1 MSEDKSVYKQFP
13 PKQEL
18 AAQLLAQ
25 GTPAKEVAQQV
36 GISLSLVYKW
46 KNTPAFIAHVNQLL
60 HTKEVDSYQE
70 LFALKAEAIDTL
82 KAMLNSKDS
91 RTALKAVEL
100 LMKFGT

>member
-1 MSEDKSVYKQFP
+1 MKKNFP

-18 AAQLLAQ
+18 AAQLLSQ
-25 GTPAKEVAQQV
+25 GIPVKQV
-36 GISLSLVYKW
+36 SENVGVSLSQVYKW
-46 KNTPAFIAHVNQLL
+46 KNTPAFNTYVNDLL
-60 HTKEVDSYQE
+60 HQKEVDSYQE

>member
-1 MSEDKSVYKQFP
+1 MEKNFP

-18 AAQLLAQ
+18 AAQLLSQ
-25 GTPAKEVAQQV
+25 GIPVKQV
-36 GISLSLVYKW
+36 SEKVGVSLSVVYKW
-46 KNTPAFIAHVNQLL
+46 KNTPAFNAHVNDLL
-60 HTKEVDSYQE
+60 HTKEVTSYQD

>member
-1 MSEDKSVYKQFP
+1 MNKNFP

-18 AAQLLAQ
+18 AAQLISN
-25 GTPAKEVAQQV
+25 GIPAKQVSEQV
-36 GISLSLVYKW
+36 GVSLSQVYKW
-46 KNTPAFIAHVNQLL
+46 KNTPAFQDYVNQLL